1 MSLVAALGE
10 AAIIDYRAAYAALRR
25 GDEGVEHEPM
35 ADTECGDVRDFWHL
49 CDARIAGPA
58 ENRRVIR
65 VDRVDR
71 AGEADPVERDDQ
83 PSSDRRLLGG
93 ADDRDRFRP
102 KQRVEPHPRPP
113 FGAPVERQSRTGRQ
127 TFSRGN
133 AGRNNAAAMIGCA
146 KRKCGRPT
154 APAIR
159 WRSS

>member
-25 GDEGVEHEPM
+25 GGEGVEHEPV
-35 ADTECGDVRDFWHL
+35 ADTEDGDLRDLWRL
-49 CDARIAGPA
+49 RDARIACPP

-93 ADDRDRFRP
+93 ADDRDRSRP
-102 KQRVEPHPRPP
+102 KQRVEPHRRPP
-113 FGAPVERQSRTGRQ
+113 VGS
-127 TFSRGN
+127 
-133 AGRNNAAAMIGCA
+133 
-146 KRKCGRPT
+146 
-154 APAIR
+154 
-159 WRSS
+159 